1 MTVHVGGRPTVRG
14 PGRDALLLLLALAV
28 TAGTLLA
35 LGMSGGTRS
44 PDLSAQAHQVASTLR
59 CPVCADLS
67 AADSPSPMAAEMR
80 RQVLRDLQRGRSPD
94 QIRAGFVSAYGPS
107 VLMTPPRSGVGSSA
121 CSWLSPRGSSPG
133 PCSRVPAEHACR
145 CQDGQLLFSS
155 WRRPRRSAS
164 VSCSP
169 GLSRRAEPAHRWA

>member
-1 MTVHVGGRPTVRG
+1 MTVHVGARPTVRG

-107 VLMTPPRSGVGSSA
+107 VLMTPPRSGVGSVA
-121 CSWLSPRGSSPG
+121 YVLPVLVVLAAAATG
-133 PCSRVPAEHACR
+133 AM
-145 CQDGQLLFSS
+145 LLRRLL
-155 WRRPRRSAS
+155 RRPSGTREEE
-164 VSCSP
+164 P
-169 GLSRRAEPAHRWA
+169 G

>member
-107 VLMTPPRSGVGSSA
+107 VLMTPPRSGVGSVA
-121 CSWLSPRGSSPG
+121 YVLPVLVVLAAAATG
-133 PCSRVPAEHACR
+133 AM
-145 CQDGQLLFSS
+145 LLRRLL
-155 WRRPRRSAS
+155 RRPSGTREEE
-164 VSCSP
+164 P
-169 GLSRRAEPAHRWA
+169 G